1 VAAGAGESPEMTKV
15 KFTPPP
21 KHNLT
26 DEQVAQVKNL
36 IGARRNV
43 AQIIE
48 ESGLPEDQVRIV
60 IAEHN
65 RAFRKR

>member
-1 VAAGAGESPEMTKV
+1 MTEV
-15 KFTPPP
+15 KLTPPP

-43 AQIIE
+43 TQIIE